1 METKEKRPERT
12 RSAQQSPERR
22 KRPASG
28 EDRERREKRAAKPDT
43 ERKKPSAGAAGQTRE
58 KSRPAARPD
67 QRPQRRREETAERPQ
82 RRQRPEESRP
92 KTKRQSAPAEQPR
105 RRPIKQDDGIPYS
118 APKGTGPRK
127 SAPKMTREEAEEL
140 LRKQQSQPHKE
151 PEKKKKA
158 LQNFISGIRGKD
170 DTLDDPAEQAARRR
184 KERAAKEERKKQN
197 ALRHDTPAVIYTQPQ
212 VFNRDRLLLQLLTV
226 TAVVAAMVL
235 GMSLFFRVG
244 VITVAGEKTYSK
256 DAIVDAS
263 GIKEGDGLLTFS
275 KARASAKIRAQLHFV
290 DKIRIGI
297 KLPDTVT
304 IYVEELD
311 VTYAIESIQGDLW
324 LINSNGKVVKQ
335 ITEKEAG
342 DYTKING
349 VTLLDPTL
357 GSQAMAA
364 DEIPTETLESGDPVP
379 ITVTGAQRLSS
390 ALQILVALEANDIVG
405 EAASLDV
412 SELEDVRMWY
422 GNQYEVLLGNTAQM
436 EYKIA
441 CMNDA
446 ILQMSDFQSGIL
458 DVSFVTWP
466 DKVGYT
472 PFG

>member
-12 RSAQQSPERR
+12 RSTQQSPERR

-28 EDRERREKRAAKPDT
+28 AEQKRRETRAAKPDA
-43 ERKKPSAGAAGQTRE
+43 ERKKPSASPEQ
-58 KSRPAARPD
+58 
-67 QRPQRRREETAERPQ
+67 QRPRRRREGAEDSAQPRKRPEET
-82 RRQRPEESRP
+82 RQRP
-92 KTKRQSAPAEQPR
+92 KRQAAPAEQPR
-105 RRPIKQDDGIPYS
+105 RRPAKPADGIPYS

-127 SAPKMTREEAEEL
+127 SAPKMSREEAEEL
-140 LRKQQSQPHKE
+140 LRKQQSQPHRE
-151 PEKKKKA
+151 PEKKKNA

-184 KERAAKEERKKQN
+184 KERAAKEEKKRQQ
-197 ALRHDTPAVIYTQPQ
+197 ALRHDTPAIIYTQPQ

-275 KARASAKIRAQLHFV
+275 KARASAKIRAQIQFV

-349 VTLLDPTL
+349 VALLDPTL

-364 DEIPTETLESGDPVP
+364 DDIPTETLESGEPVP

-412 SELEDVRMWY
+412 SELEDVRLWY
-422 GNQYEVLLGNTAQM
+422 GNQYEVLLGNTAKM

-446 ILQMSDFQSGIL
+446 IMQMSDYQSGIL